1 MRHLTILQYACAIAV
16 TAVAVSCGRK
26 PDHKTGDE
34 VPSVD
39 VALPVV
45 ESVTL
50 YKTYPGYAIA
60 NLTAQVVGRVNG
72 TLLSKNFESGSFV
85 TKGQVLFTIEST
97 KYRDAVAQAQAALT
111 TAKSEY
117 AYASRQYEALKKAFE
132 SDAVSQME
140 VIQGQSNM
148 EQAQAA
154 IKNAQA
160 ALGIASTNLAYC
172 TVRAPFS
179 GHITSGAVDVGNY
192 INGEGTPVKLAT
204 LYDDSSVI
212 IAFSIED
219 AQYER
224 MAGAKGDPEKEAL
237 YRNVPLSFSEP
248 LPHEYTADLSY
259 TSPAVDKS
267 TGTLDIHV
275 RLDNSYG
282 ELRPGMYA
290 TVNLPYGNEPE
301 AILVKDASI
310 GTDQLGKYLYVV
322 NDSDKVVYTPVEVGG
337 LYHDSLR
344 VVTKGITPGTRYV
357 TSALLKVR
365 DGMPVKPVTVK

>member
-45 ESVTL
+45 DSVTL

-160 ALGIASTNLAYC
+160 ALGIASTNLA
-172 TVRAPFS
+172 
-179 GHITSGAVDVGNY
+179 
-192 INGEGTPVKLAT
+192 
-204 LYDDSSVI
+204 
-212 IAFSIED
+212 
-219 AQYER
+219 
-224 MAGAKGDPEKEAL
+224 
-237 YRNVPLSFSEP
+237 
-248 LPHEYTADLSY
+248 
-259 TSPAVDKS
+259 
-267 TGTLDIHV
+267 
-275 RLDNSYG
+275 
-282 ELRPGMYA
+282 
-290 TVNLPYGNEPE
+290 
-301 AILVKDASI
+301 
-310 GTDQLGKYLYVV
+310 
-322 NDSDKVVYTPVEVGG
+322 
-337 LYHDSLR
+337 
-344 VVTKGITPGTRYV
+344 
-357 TSALLKVR
+357 
-365 DGMPVKPVTVK
+365 

>member
-1 MRHLTILQYACAIAV
+1 MRYLTVLQYACVIAV
-16 TAVAVSCGRK
+16 TVVAASCG
-26 PDHKTGDE
+26 HKTGDKTAE
-34 VPSVD
+34 GLLPVD
-39 VALPVV
+39 VAVPVV
-45 ESVTL
+45 DSVTL

-60 NLTAQVVGRVNG
+60 NLTAKVVGRVNG
-72 TLLSKNFESGSFV
+72 TLLTKNFESGSFV
-85 TKGQVLFTIEST
+85 NKGQVLYTIEST

-117 AYASRQYEALKKAFE
+117 EYASRQYEALKKALE

-140 VIQGQSNM
+140 VIQGRSNM
-148 EQAQAA
+148 EQAEAA

-160 ALGIASTNLAYC
+160 ALGIASTNLGYC

-179 GHITSGAVDVGNY
+179 GHITSTSVDVGNY
-192 INGEGTPVKLAT
+192 INGEGAPVELAT

-212 IAFSIED
+212 ISFAIED

-224 MAGAKGDPEKEAL
+224 MVGAKGDSVKEAI
-237 YRNVPLSFSEP
+237 YRHIPLTFTEP

-259 TSPAVDKS
+259 TSPAIDKS
-267 TGTLDIHV
+267 TGTLKIHV
-275 RLDNSYG
+275 ALDNPYG

-290 TVNLPYGNEPE
+290 TVNLPYGNEPK

-310 GTDQLGKYLYVV
+310 GTDQLGKYLYTV
-322 NDSDKVVYTPVEVGG
+322 NDSDKIVYTPVETGG
-337 LYHDSLR
+337 LYRDSLR
-344 VVTKGITPGTRYV
+344 VITKGITPDTRYV